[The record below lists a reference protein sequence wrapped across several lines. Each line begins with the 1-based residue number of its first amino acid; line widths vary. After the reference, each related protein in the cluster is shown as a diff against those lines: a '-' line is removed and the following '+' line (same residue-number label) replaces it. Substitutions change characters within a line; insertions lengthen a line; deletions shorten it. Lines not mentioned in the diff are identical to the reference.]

1 MGGGVLP
8 MGSLDSVAFFDEVA
22 LGVVDFDGYLGDLH
36 KAQGF
41 DDNNLV
47 RGTCVLREVNNA

>member
-1 MGGGVLP
+1 